1 MGGIGGGMKISTV
14 LDHIDS
20 GYIALPKFQ
29 RGYVWNRDQ
38 VRALMDSLYRK
49 HPVGSLLVWV
59 TESQGA
65 AHKGFVD
72 LPPGVVK
79 LLLDGQQ
86 RITSL
91 YGIIRGTPPEYFDG
105 KEEVIKGLYFHLD
118 TEEFSYYMP
127 IRMKDDPFWIDVT
140 RLMQRGIGPFVTSLS
155 KVEGWDANSTEY
167 INRLNE
173 IERIKDV
180 ELHVEEVTGADKNVD
195 VVVDIF
201 NRANSGGTKLSKG
214 DLALAKVC
222 AGWPDARERMKDELV
237 RWEDAGFHF
246 DLDWFLRNINTVLTG
261 EARFTSLH
269 GVTRDEFEAGLKRAT
284 RACDYVLNLVS
295 SRLGLDHDR
304 VLFGRYA
311 FPIISHY
318 VDRRGG
324 KVHDGVEQDKI
335 LFWYLHSA
343 LWGRFSGSTESVLNR
358 DLEILEEI
366 DGGVDRLIS
375 ELRVWRGDLSVK
387 PEHFGGWSLGARF
400 YPMLYLL
407 SRVCGAK
414 DLCSGLEIR
423 RTSLGAMQ
431 QLEVH
436 HIFPKAFLYR
446 HNYSKADVN
455 AVANFCLLTKD
466 SNLEVLDKKPSHY
479 LPHYEHN
486 HPGVLASQWIP
497 EDPLLWQPENYR
509 EFLEARRSLLARA
522 ANSFLEEL
530 LHGTADLLEAADQ
543 VSEEFVAS
551 AVEVGVPGSIESEK
565 EWNLLRRC
573 NRWVIQQ
580 GLPAG
585 FFEYELADPNTGQPV
600 AVLDLAW
607 PHGLQRGLSEPVAVL
622 LGEGARTLA
631 AANNAG
637 YRYFTGTEPF
647 QEYVEKEIL
656 ATRQRIEQL

>member
-1 MGGIGGGMKISTV
+1 MKISTV

-20 GYIALPKFQ
+20 GYIALPTFQ

-59 TESQGA
+59 TGSEGA
-65 AHKGFVD
+65 AHKGFID

-91 YGIIRGTPPEYFDG
+91 YGIIRGAPPEYFDG
-105 KEEVIKGLYFHLD
+105 KDEVLKGLYFHLK
-118 TEEFSYYMP
+118 TEEFSYYAP

-140 RLMQRGIGPFVTSLS
+140 RLMKEGIGPFVTELS
-155 KVEGWDANSTEY
+155 QLDGWAASSSEY

-173 IERIKDV
+173 IERIKAVD
-180 ELHVEEVTGADKNVD
+180 LHVEEVTGPDKNVE
-195 VVVDIF
+195 VVVNIF
-201 NRANSGGTKLSKG
+201 NRVNSGGTKLSKG

-222 AGWPDARERMKDELV
+222 ADWPEARERMKDELV
-237 RWEDAGFHF
+237 RWADAGFHL

-261 EARFTSLH
+261 EARFISLH
-269 GVTRDEFEAGLKRAT
+269 GVARTEFEDGLKRAAK
-284 RACDYVLNLVS
+284 ACDYVLNLVS
-295 SRLGLDHDR
+295 NRLGLDHDR

-311 FPIISHY
+311 FPIITHY

-324 KVHDGVEQDKI
+324 KVLDGVEQDKI

-358 DLEILEEI
+358 DLELLEEME
-366 DGGVDRLIS
+366 GGLDRLIA
-375 ELRVWRGDLSVK
+375 ELRVWRGDLSVQA
-387 PEHFGGWSLGARF
+387 EHFGGWSLGARF

-407 SRVCGAK
+407 SRICGAR

-423 RTSLGAMQ
+423 KGLLGKMN

-446 HNYSKADVN
+446 HGYNKADVN

-466 SNLEVLDKKPSHY
+466 GNLEISDKEPAEYLSHY
-479 LPHYEHN
+479 EQL
-486 HPGVLASQWIP
+486 HPGGLASQWIP
-497 EDPLLWQPENYR
+497 QEPRLWQPEHYR
-509 EFLEARRSLLARA
+509 EFLEARRSLLAQA
-522 ANSFLEEL
+522 ANAFLEEL
-530 LHGTADLLEAADQ
+530 LHGTADLLKAAED
-543 VSEEFVAS
+543 VKEELVATT
-551 AVEVGVPGSIESEK
+551 VEVGVPGSIESEE
-565 EWNLLRRC
+565 EWDLLRGC
-573 NRWVIQQ
+573 NRGVIHQ

-585 FFEYELADPNTGQPV
+585 FFEYELADPESGEPV

-607 PHGLQRGLSEPVAVL
+607 PHGLQRELSEPVAVL
-622 LGEGARTLA
+622 LGEGPATLA

-637 YRYFTGTEPF
+637 YRYFTSIEHF
-647 QEYVEKEIL
+647 QSYVETEVLAVKEVS
-656 ATRQRIEQL
+656 QQW

>member
-1 MGGIGGGMKISTV
+1 MKISTI

-20 GYIALPKFQ
+20 GFIALPTFQ

-59 TESQGA
+59 TASEGA
-65 AHKGFVD
+65 THRGFMD

-91 YGIIRGTPPEYFDG
+91 YGIIRGAPPEYFDG
-105 KEEVIKGLYFHLD
+105 KEEVLKGLFFHLK

-127 IRMKDDPFWIDVT
+127 MRMKDDPFWIDVSK
-140 RLMQRGIGPFVTSLS
+140 LLQAGIGPFITALS
-155 KVEGWDANSTEY
+155 REEDWEAHSTEY

-173 IERIKDV
+173 IVQIKEID
-180 ELHVEEVTGADKNVD
+180 LHVEEVTGPDKNVE

-201 NRANSGGTKLSKG
+201 NRVNSGGTKLSKG

-222 AGWPDARERMKDELV
+222 ADWPDARERMKDELV
-237 RWEDAGFHF
+237 RWADAGFHL

-261 EARFTSLH
+261 EARFISLH
-269 GVTRDEFEAGLKRAT
+269 GVTRTEFEDGLRRASK
-284 RACDYVLNLVS
+284 ACDYVLNLVS

-311 FPIISHY
+311 FPIIAHY

-324 KVHDGVEQDKI
+324 KVLDGVEQDKI

-358 DLEILEEI
+358 DLELLEEME
-366 DGGVDRLIS
+366 GALDRLIA
-375 ELRVWRGDLSVK
+375 ELRVWRGDLSVQA
-387 PEHFGGWSLGARF
+387 EHFGGWSLGARF

-407 SRVCGAK
+407 SRVCGAR
-414 DLCSGLEIR
+414 DLCSGIEIKHGL
-423 RTSLGAMQ
+423 LGKMQ

-436 HIFPKAFLYR
+436 HIFPKAFLYK
-446 HNYSKADVN
+446 HGYNKSDVN

-466 SNLEVLDKKPSHY
+466 CNLEISDKEPSEY
-479 LPHYEHN
+479 LPHYARK

-497 EDPLLWQPENYR
+497 EDPRLWQPENFR
-509 EFLEARRSLLARA
+509 EFLETRRSLLAQA
-522 ANSFLEEL
+522 ANAFLQEL
-530 LHGTADLLEAADQ
+530 LHGTADLLEAAED
-543 VSEEFVAS
+543 VSKELVATT
-551 AVEVGVPGSIESEK
+551 VEVGVPGSIESE
-565 EWNLLRRC
+565 EERDLLRGC
-573 NRWVIQQ
+573 NLWVIHQ

-585 FFEYELADPNTGQPV
+585 FFEHELVDPESGEPV

-607 PHGLQRGLSEPVAVL
+607 PHGLQRELSEPAAVL
-622 LGEGARTLA
+622 LGEGPATLA

-637 YRYFTGTEPF
+637 YRYFTSIEEF
-647 QEYVEKEIL
+647 QGYVETEIL
-656 ATRQRIEQL
+656 AVKEVRQ